1 MTINARRRILAAA
14 VAFTTVQTAV
24 AAVLEEVVVTAQK
37 REQNLQDVGV
47 SVTAFSGNT
56 MRELDMVNIKDIAAQ
71 TPGLVFVDSGNSMT
85 NIVNIRG
92 VSQNDFNPHQESP
105 NAIYVDQAYVSIL
118 PASNFQLFDTE
129 RVEVLRGPQGTLY
142 GRNATGGL
150 IHYLSNKPT
159 EEMEAYIDITAGE
172 YSKRRVEGAVGGS
185 LTDSIQGRISGVWDN
200 NDGWLEND
208 AGPDLGAVD
217 TYALRGQLLFLL
229 DDDTD
234 LLLQVSNGDGKK
246 EQGYGHTPA
255 GYNDDG
261 LEFKLPADLD
271 FYGFGPGTDST
282 GYRDP
287 SNDPRDIEVDG
298 KSYYKPEMWSYNAVL
313 TKDFGGMTLTSVT
326 NYLDWQV
333 TFSEDSDASPRFAIN
348 DGIDS
353 DSQQFSQEFRLN
365 GEAGIVRW
373 LGGVYYLDIQHKSD
387 FTAYGELG
395 YLDDLFAV
403 LGITNPGDID
413 GDPTFGQ
420 TLGLTDDLVSKWDQD
435 TTSWAAFGQ
444 VETDLTD
451 SLTLITGL
459 RWTDDQK
466 DYDFNSREFF
476 AGTETT
482 DDPSL
487 QIWGTNSFKGSN
499 DSSDWSGKLQL
510 DWHVTDDALL
520 YAGVSRGIKGPGYNA
535 PTFGGAVS
543 GFDQETLID
552 YEAGVKLTFAGGAA
566 RLNAGVFYYDY
577 QDYQAYSF
585 VNLAGT
591 IENLD
596 ATNQGGEIE
605 FIWSPLEGL
614 DLMAGASFQDSKVKD
629 ITLPGGRVTDNSM
642 PQAPDFTY
650 NLLARKSWIFGEY
663 EFALQADYNYSDSY
677 YSDSLNTPVG
687 EVDSYGVGNARV
699 SYGSSSGSWEVA
711 LNARNIGDEDEA
723 VYHIP
728 TGLGFAED
736 AIQPPRWY
744 SAEFLY
750 RFQ

>member
-1 MTINARRRILAAA
+1 M
-14 VAFTTVQTAV
+14 
-24 AAVLEEVVVTAQK
+24 
-37 REQNLQDVGV
+37 
-47 SVTAFSGNT
+47 
-56 MRELDMVNIKDIAAQ
+56 
-71 TPGLVFVDSGNSMT
+71 
-85 NIVNIRG
+85 
-92 VSQNDFNPHQESP
+92 
-105 NAIYVDQAYVSIL
+105 
-118 PASNFQLFDTE
+118 
-129 RVEVLRGPQGTLY
+129 
-142 GRNATGGL
+142 
-150 IHYLSNKPT
+150 
-159 EEMEAYIDITAGE
+159 
-172 YSKRRVEGAVGGS
+172 
-185 LTDSIQGRISGVWDN
+185 
-200 NDGWLEND
+200 
-208 AGPDLGAVD
+208 
-217 TYALRGQLLFLL
+217 
-229 DDDTD
+229 
-234 LLLQVSNGDGKK
+234 
-246 EQGYGHTPA
+246 
-255 GYNDDG
+255 
-261 LEFKLPADLD
+261 PADLD

-298 KSYYKPEMWSYNAVL
+298 RSYYKPELWTYNAIF

-552 YEAGVKLTFAGGAA
+552 YEAGVKLTFADGAA

-577 QDYQAYSF
+577 QDMQAFQF
-585 VNLAGT
+585 VGLNQLLFNADATVKGAELEWTSLPTDALEISAGLSYLDTNVKDVADSSGLVKDREMVLAP
-591 IENLD
+591 EFSLNAMALD
-596 ATNQGGEIE
+596 A
-605 FIWSPLEGL
+605 
-614 DLMAGASFQDSKVKD
+614 V
-629 ITLPGGRVTDNSM
+629 
-642 PQAPDFTY
+642 
-650 NLLARKSWIFGEY
+650 
-663 EFALQADYNYSDSY
+663 FAM
-677 YSDSLNTPVG
+677 
-687 EVDSYGVGNARV
+687 
-699 SYGSSSGSWEVA
+699 
-711 LNARNIGDEDEA
+711 
-723 VYHIP
+723 
-728 TGLGFAED
+728 
-736 AIQPPRWY
+736 
-744 SAEFLY
+744 
-750 RFQ
+750 